1 MLKTSVELCEKLN
14 TCLKLCDFHM
24 AYSHYSI
31 VIMTLLA
38 ISREPES
45 VCNEALYRLFLP
57 LFNILIVHT
66 DGIQCLLGICGFSRW
81 VNPIKHKLKYDGK
94 IDAGIGFKKCE

>member
-24 AYSHYSI
+24 AYSHCSI

-45 VCNEALYRLFLP
+45 EKNSTVKLTPVLASKSVNEVDCKKKLRKKFRI
-57 LFNILIVHT
+57 ILK
-66 DGIQCLLGICGFSRW
+66 
-81 VNPIKHKLKYDGK
+81 N
-94 IDAGIGFKKCE
+94 